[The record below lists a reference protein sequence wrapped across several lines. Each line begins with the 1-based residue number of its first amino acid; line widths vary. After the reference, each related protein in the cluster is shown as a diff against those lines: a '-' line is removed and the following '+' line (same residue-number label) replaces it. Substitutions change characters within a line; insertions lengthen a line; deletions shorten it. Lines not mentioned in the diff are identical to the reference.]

1 MNPSYTAPC
10 HTSQNDSELTM
21 CLQEV
26 QALADKLNAAYNAHH
41 ELEVSQGKPDADWPR
56 FYASFLL
63 ANGVTLAATKPATP
77 DILDE
82 LISESQAS
90 EDMNQ

>member
-1 MNPSYTAPC
+1 MLNPSYTAPC
-10 HTSQNDSELTM
+10 HASNTDGELAM

-56 FYASFLL
+56 FYASYLL
-63 ANGVTLAATKPATP
+63 QNGVTLR
-77 DILDE
+77 
-82 LISESQAS
+82 
-90 EDMNQ
+90 